1 MDASFLFGKSLMP
14 MDESSTD
21 NDPMVFDEHPPMQ
34 LPSDFYFMPT
44 DSVLSMTSAS
54 SPSLEITSSP
64 VYEHQ
69 DIETTPEFELPPNA
83 FQTTHNRSH
92 SSPSLP
98 KQGNTTIIKSK
109 SGRSIVHRTLSY
121 ENVMNLEEYN
131 TKIMHEISINK
142 QKKKEQ
148 KRVGSLSPPMTEP
161 LDHEKVMEA
170 LRAKLKR
177 ASLPYPPCRKPSPE
191 HHHSRRSP
199 SPPPPPPPKTFP
211 TTGVLLLNLNNRRR
225 KQSKK

>member
-1 MDASFLFGKSLMP
+1 MMILDKPTTSTEHESMP
-14 MDESSTD
+14 F
-21 NDPMVFDEHPPMQ
+21 NDHTPMQ

-44 DSVLSMTSAS
+44 ESVLSIAS
-54 SPSLEITSSP
+54 SPSLELVQSP
-64 VYEHQ
+64 LMEPQ
-69 DIETTPEFELPPNA
+69 DIEYELPPHP
-83 FQTTHNRSH
+83 FQSTHNRSH

-98 KQGNTTIIKSK
+98 KQTTGNTAIIKSK

-131 TKIMHEISINK
+131 TKIMHEIKINK

-148 KRVGSLSPPMTEP
+148 KRMGSLSPPRTEP

-191 HHHSRRSP
+191 PRRSP

-211 TTGVLLLNLNNRRR
+211 TTGVLLLNLKNRRR